1 MEHPLIK
8 RGFTLAEMLVV
19 IAMTGVIGLAMQYA
33 IQYFYRA
40 NAYVLQGTGAINSAR
55 NGVTETTSNLREA
68 TYGDDGSYPIS
79 SVGTSTIVFYS
90 DVDKDGGVERVRTYL
105 IGKTLYRTVT
115 NAGGNPPSY
124 TGQTPA
130 TTTLAT
136 YVSNGTSTPIF
147 KYYNNVGTELTGT
160 VNLAQVSSIGMTLM
174 VDINPLRAPDI
185 YTLTQSATLRNVNS
199 E

>member
-19 IAMTGVIGLAMQYA
+19 IAMTGIIGLAMQYA

-40 NAYVLQGTGAINSAR
+40 NAYVLQGTAAINSAR

-79 SVGTSTIVFYS
+79 NADVASITYYS

-105 IGKTLYRTVT
+105 IGQTLYRTVT

-130 TTTLAT
+130 TTTLAS
-136 YVSNGTSTPIF
+136 YVSNGVTPIF
-147 KYYNNVGTELTGT
+147 RYYDNAGTELTGT

-185 YTLTQSATLRNVNS
+185 YTLTQSATLRNINS

>member
-19 IAMTGVIGLAMQYA
+19 IAMTGIIGLAMQYA

-40 NAYVLQGTGAINSAR
+40 NAYVLQGTAAINSAR
-55 NGVTETTSNLREA
+55 SGVTETTSNLREA
-68 TYGDDGSYPIS
+68 TYGDDGSYPVS
-79 SVGTSTIVFYS
+79 NADVTSITYYS

-105 IGKTLYRTVT
+105 IGQTLYRTVT

-136 YVSNGTSTPIF
+136 YVSNGATPIF
-147 KYYNNVGTELTGT
+147 RYYDNAGVELTGT
-160 VNLAQVSSIGMTLM
+160 INLANISSIGMTLM

-185 YTLTQSATLRNVNS
+185 YTLTQSATLRNVGS